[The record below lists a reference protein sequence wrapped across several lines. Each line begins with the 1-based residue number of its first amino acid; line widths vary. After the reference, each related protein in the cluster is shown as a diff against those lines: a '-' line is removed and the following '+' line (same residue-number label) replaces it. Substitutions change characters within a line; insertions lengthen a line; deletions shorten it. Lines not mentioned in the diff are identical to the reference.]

1 MNPGMIPKPVLLTP
15 GVVICAPGP
24 ASLQPGHLL
33 QFNSVLFSSVPAAL
47 PLFAFAKSWGWKY
60 GEKDATVLE
69 KLLRPGVETA
79 LTQLVAQELLG
90 THLGTQCERDS
101 EKRVE
106 RNGFCPG
113 SGSRTSSGSRV

>member
-1 MNPGMIPKPVLLTP
+1 MIPKPVLLTP

-47 PLFAFAKSWGWKY
+47 LLFAFAKSWGWKY

-69 KLLRPGVETA
+69 KLLRPGCGDSSHTA
-79 LTQLVAQELLG
+79 GRSRAAGDT
-90 THLGTQCERDS
+90 
-101 EKRVE
+101 
-106 RNGFCPG
+106 PG
-113 SGSRTSSGSRV
+113 HTV